1 MIAIKNSK
9 NYQNTKKKK
18 ERKKKRKW
26 QILFQRT
33 WTFRVRVKFAKPT
46 TGATIDNAKGLKCIV
61 DDLRNSAKSIWRIW
75 SAPSPPEFRAR
86 VFDRRGLIISRE
98 RPVDPIYSDIR
109 EQHSGSLI
117 RAGESTKLRALG
129 HASSTGEKLAING
142 RCVRCVGRGRTYN
155 AGAYVFPSLSGIAIS
170 YALLCATTHEAK
182 YVF

>member
-9 NYQNTKKKK
+9 NCQNTKKKK
-18 ERKKKRKW
+18 ERKKKGKW

-46 TGATIDNAKGLKCIV
+46 TGAIIDNAEGLKCIV
-61 DDLRNSAKSIWRIW
+61 DDLGNSAKSIWRIW
-75 SAPSPPEFRAR
+75 SAASPPEFRAR

>member
-1 MIAIKNSK
+1 MITTRPLSIKRP
-9 NYQNTKKKK
+9 Q
-18 ERKKKRKW
+18 RLKR
-26 QILFQRT
+26 IM
-33 WTFRVRVKFAKPT
+33 
-46 TGATIDNAKGLKCIV
+46 
-61 DDLRNSAKSIWRIW
+61 DDLGNGAKSIRIW
-75 SAPSPPEFRAR
+75 NAN
-86 VFDRRGLIISRE
+86 VFDRRGLIIRRE

-129 HASSTGEKLAING
+129 HASSTGEKPAING
-142 RCVRCVGRGRTYN
+142 RCVRCAGRGRTYN